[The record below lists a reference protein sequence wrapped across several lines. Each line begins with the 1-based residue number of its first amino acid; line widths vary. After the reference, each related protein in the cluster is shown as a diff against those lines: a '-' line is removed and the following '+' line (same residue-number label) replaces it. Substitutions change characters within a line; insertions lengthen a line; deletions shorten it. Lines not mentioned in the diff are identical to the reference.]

1 MRTLTSA
8 SIGLLLILALAACG
22 GSGGPAGEASPS
34 GGEASPAAPEPSP
47 TAPEPSPAAPEPSP
61 AAPEPSPTA
70 GEATTAAC
78 EVVDEAGTVQAQAS
92 DFTFSPDPV
101 AVTVGTAVTWTNGD
115 PAPHTVTLDD
125 GSCDTGRFGQGESAT
140 IRFNAPGTY
149 TYFCAV
155 HPSMRGTVE
164 VS

>member
-22 GSGGPAGEASPS
+22 GSGGPAGEVSP
-34 GGEASPAAPEPSP
+34 PAGEPSP
-47 TAPEPSPAAPEPSP
+47 TVGEA
-61 AAPEPSPTA
+61 SPTA
-70 GEATTAAC
+70 GEGTTAAC